1 MKLSISKLLIALN
14 CLVIIF
20 WGSIINRM
28 DYTTIIYMGILII
41 INAIYSLKYKYA
53 RNIYWI
59 EIGYLFL
66 ILLWFI
72 NGIPIY
78 SSICY
83 FIILVEEVHFF
94 LNMFRARRNN
104 DDCVVNWYDPC
115 DVLFFYNR
123 CFNMVSANFYYFI
136 YYCIV

>member
-83 FIILVEEVHFF
+83 FVLLIGMILV
-94 LNMFRARRNN
+94 MF
-104 DDCVVNWYDPC
+104 YSFII
-115 DVLFFYNR
+115 DVLTWYQPI
-123 CFNMVSANFYYFI
+123 FI
-136 YYCIV
+136 ISFIIALSNWNIKEAKKECEYTR

>member
-72 NGIPIY
+72 NGIPIREIFY
-78 SSICY
+78 
-83 FIILVEEVHFF
+83 
-94 LNMFRARRNN
+94 
-104 DDCVVNWYDPC
+104 C
-115 DVLFFYNR
+115 DRL
-123 CFNMVSANFYYFI
+123 SLPKLADLLA
-136 YYCIV
+136 